1 MQKYLSEVSHLFKLM
16 VPILIAQLAFTVM
29 GFVDTVMA
37 GSVSATDMA
46 AVAIANSIWFPVLMF
61 LIGILMAITPIVAQ
75 LYGAKQQH
83 KIAQVVQQGLWFV
96 LIIFLPMMTVLYYSP
111 VILQYMH
118 VEDDLARLT
127 TAYLRII
134 ALALPFACGYQVFR
148 SYHEGLGVTVP
159 TMVIGL
165 IGIMVN
171 IPANYIFINGKFG
184 MPALGGVGC
193 AVASSLVF
201 VAMFLSMVAYS
212 YFHSSFKTIKLFDKV
227 YPIDKTEMTHI
238 IAVGFPIAASM
249 FCEVT
254 LFAVVSILLA
264 PLGAVTVAAH
274 QVALNFS
281 SMVFMLPLSLGIA
294 ATISVGHYIGEKK
307 PERAK
312 AASTTALFMGVT
324 LSVVTA
330 IFTIVLRNEIAQI
343 YTDDITTINIAT
355 GLMLIAAVYQ
365 ISDAVQVIAAGALRG
380 YKETRIIFYI
390 TLISYWLVGMTIG
403 YTLALTDLVV
413 PAMGPAGFW
422 IGFISGLTTAAILL
436 SIKLAKVYRITTNQ
450 PQVIDQELALSSS

>member
-1 MQKYLSEVSHLFKLM
+1 VQKHLAEVPKLFKLM
-16 VPILIAQLAFTVM
+16 CPILVAQLAFTVM

-61 LIGILMAITPIVAQ
+61 LIGVLMAITPIVAQ
-75 LYGAKQQH
+75 LYGAKKQH
-83 KIAQVVQQGLWFV
+83 KIAQVVQQGIWLV
-96 LIIFLPMMTVLYYSP
+96 LIILAPTMALLYYSP
-111 VILQYMH
+111 MILDYMD
-118 VEDDLARLT
+118 VQDKLASLT
-127 TAYLRII
+127 TSYLRVIS
-134 ALALPFACGYQVFR
+134 LALPFACGYQVFR
-148 SYHEGLGVTVP
+148 SYHEGLGITIP

-193 AVASSLVF
+193 AIASVLVF
-201 VAMFLSMVAYS
+201 IAMCISMIAYS
-212 YFHSSFKTIKLFDKV
+212 YYHKQFKQIKLFDTL
-227 YPIDKTEMTHI
+227 YGIDNVEMKHI
-238 IAVGFPIAASM
+238 IVVGFPIAASM

-281 SMVFMLPLSLGIA
+281 SMVFMIPLSLGIA
-294 ATISVGHYIGEKK
+294 ATIIVGQYIGENK
-307 PERAK
+307 PHRAK
-312 AASTTALFMGVT
+312 TSSITAIYMGVAI
-324 LSVVTA
+324 SVFTA
-330 IFTIVLRNEIAQI
+330 IITIVLRNEIAEI
-343 YTDDITTINIAT
+343 YTEDTATIKIAT
-355 GLMLIAAVYQ
+355 GLMLIAAIYQ
-365 ISDAVQVIAAGALRG
+365 VSDAVQVIAAGALRG
-380 YKETRIIFYI
+380 YKETQVIFII

-403 YTLALTDLVV
+403 YTLALTDILV

-422 IGFISGLTTAAILL
+422 IGFISGLSTAAVLL
-436 SIKLAKVYRITTNQ
+436 SIKLKKVFKNTTKKQTESDEQ
-450 PQVIDQELALSSS
+450 PLVSA